1 MVETMKNTVI
11 AAALLSSVC
20 IGAHA
25 QSSVTLF
32 GRLDAGVEY
41 MSGIPNAAGSGSK
54 SRVKLESGDW
64 GTSLWGMKG
73 AEDLGGGL
81 SAVFHLEG
89 SFNTATGAGP
99 GAGEIFNRY
108 ALVGLSD
115 NRVGTL
121 TMGRELTLDGEDL
134 WAYDPF
140 FQSSWSS
147 ASLVRGRNW
156 QASSN
161 NINFDSPTFGGFSL
175 RAQYSLGNQTN
186 FNEGAT
192 GNGGQLNN
200 EGRSDAVELK
210 YDNDFLQLR
219 AVYDEVRN
227 VNGGLG
233 DTTNGVWGS
242 SREYMAGGNLI
253 LGAFT
258 LNAMYDGLRSSGI
271 SGAPTGIPTTAT
283 QEYGGVTWHATPAA
297 QLIAA
302 VYHVNANNGTGNAT
316 MYTVGGAYNLSKRT
330 LLDIQIATVHNSSNA
345 DFSLEANLPGNADNP
360 LPGHSQTGVYA
371 GIQHSF

>member
-1 MVETMKNTVI
+1 MKKALL
-11 AAALLSSVC
+11 AAALMSAGV
-20 IGAHA
+20 IAHA

-41 MSGIPNAAGSGSK
+41 MSGIPSTTGGGST

-73 AEDLGGGL
+73 VEDLGGGL

-89 SFNTATGAGP
+89 SFSTATGALP
-99 GAGEIFNRY
+99 GSGELFNRY

-115 NRVGTL
+115 ASVGTL
-121 TMGRELTLDGEDL
+121 TVGRELTLDGEDL

-140 FQSSWSS
+140 AQSSWSS

-161 NINFDSPTFGGFSL
+161 NINFDSQTFGGFAA
-175 RAQYSLGNQTN
+175 RVQYSLGNQTN
-186 FNEGAT
+186 FNNGAT

-210 YDNDFLQLR
+210 YNNSFLQLR
-219 AVYDEVRN
+219 GVYDEVRN

-242 SREYMAGGNLI
+242 SREYMAGGNVI
-253 LGAFT
+253 LGPFT
-258 LNAMYDGLRSSGI
+258 LNAMYDGLRSSGV
-271 SGAPTGIPTTAT
+271 SGAPVGIPTTAN
-283 QEYGGVTWHATPAA
+283 QEYGGVTYHLTPAA

-302 VYHVNANNGTGNAT
+302 VYHVNANNGAGNAT
-316 MYTVGGAYNLSKRT
+316 MYTIGGSYNLSKRT
-330 LLDIQIATVHNSSNA
+330 LLDVQVATVRNSNNA
-345 DFSLEANLPGNADNP
+345 DFSLEANLPGAADNP
-360 LPGHSQTGVYA
+360 LPGHSQSGVYA
-371 GIQHSF
+371 GIEHSF

>member
-1 MVETMKNTVI
+1 MEETMKKALL
-11 AAALLSSVC
+11 AAALMSAGV
-20 IGAHA
+20 IAHA

-41 MSGIPNAAGSGSK
+41 MSGIPSTTGGGST

-73 AEDLGGGL
+73 VEDLGGGL

-89 SFNTATGAGP
+89 SFSTATGALP
-99 GAGEIFNRY
+99 GSGELFNRY

-115 NRVGTL
+115 ASVGTL
-121 TMGRELTLDGEDL
+121 TLGRELTLDGEDL

-140 FQSSWSS
+140 AQSSWSS

-161 NINFDSPTFGGFSL
+161 NINFDSQTFGGFAA
-175 RAQYSLGNQTN
+175 RVQYSLGNQTN

-200 EGRSDAVELK
+200 EGRSDAVEIK
-210 YDNDFLQLR
+210 YNNSYVQLR
-219 AVYDEVRN
+219 GVYDEVRN

-233 DTTNGVWGS
+233 DTT
-242 SREYMAGGNLI
+242 
-253 LGAFT
+253 
-258 LNAMYDGLRSSGI
+258 DG
-271 SGAPTGIPTTAT
+271 
-283 QEYGGVTWHATPAA
+283 
-297 QLIAA
+297 
-302 VYHVNANNGTGNAT
+302 
-316 MYTVGGAYNLSKRT
+316 
-330 LLDIQIATVHNSSNA
+330 
-345 DFSLEANLPGNADNP
+345 
-360 LPGHSQTGVYA
+360 
-371 GIQHSF
+371 

>member
-1 MVETMKNTVI
+1 MKKALL
-11 AAALLSSVC
+11 AAALMSAGV
-20 IGAHA
+20 IAHA

-41 MSGIPNAAGSGSK
+41 MSGIPSATGTGST

-73 AEDLGGGL
+73 VEDLGGGL

-89 SFNTATGAGP
+89 SFSTASGALP
-99 GAGEIFNRY
+99 GGGELFNRY

-115 NRVGTL
+115 ASVGTL
-121 TMGRELTLDGEDL
+121 TLGRELTLDGEDL

-140 FQSSWSS
+140 AQSSWSS

-161 NINFDSPTFGGFSL
+161 NINFDSQTFGGFAA
-175 RAQYSLGNQTN
+175 RVQYSLGNTTN
-186 FNEGAT
+186 FNDGAT

-210 YDNDFLQLR
+210 YNNSLLQLR

-227 VNGGLG
+227 VNGALG

-242 SREYMAGGNLI
+242 SREYMAGGNVI
-253 LGAFT
+253 LGPFT
-258 LNAMYDGLRSSGI
+258 LNAMYDALRSSGL
-271 SGAPTGIPTTAT
+271 SGVPTGIPTTAT

-302 VYHVNANNGTGNAT
+302 VYHVNANNGAGNAT
-316 MYTVGGAYNLSKRT
+316 MYTIGGSYNLSKRT
-330 LLDIQIATVHNSSNA
+330 LLDVQVATVRNSNNA
-345 DFSLEANLPGNADNP
+345 DFSLEANLPGNSDNP
-360 LPGHSQTGVYA
+360 LPGHSQSGVYA
-371 GIQHSF
+371 GIEHSF

>member
-1 MVETMKNTVI
+1 MKKALL
-11 AAALLSSVC
+11 AAALMSAGV
-20 IGAHA
+20 IAHA

-32 GRLDAGVEY
+32 GRLDAGIEY
-41 MSGIPNAAGSGSK
+41 MSGIPSTTGGGST

-64 GTSLWGMKG
+64 GTSLWGLKG
-73 AEDLGGGL
+73 TEDLGGGL

-89 SFNTATGAGP
+89 SFSTATGALGSS
-99 GAGEIFNRY
+99 GTIWNRY

-115 NRVGTL
+115 NQIGTFTL
-121 TMGRELTLDGEDL
+121 GRELTLDGEDL

-140 FQSSWSS
+140 GQSSWSS

-161 NINFDSPTFGGFSL
+161 NINFDSQTFGGFAA
-175 RAQYSLGNQTN
+175 RVQYSLGNTQN
-186 FNEGAT
+186 FNDGAT

-210 YDNDFLQLR
+210 YTNSYAQLR

-233 DTTNGVWGS
+233 DGTNGVWGS
-242 SREYMAGGNLI
+242 SREYMAGGNFI
-253 LGAFT
+253 IGPVT
-258 LNAMYDGLRSSGI
+258 LNAMYDGLRSSGLT
-271 SGAPTGIPTTAT
+271 GVAAGIPTTAT

-297 QLIAA
+297 ALIAA
-302 VYHVNANNGTGNAT
+302 VYHVNANNGAGNAT
-316 MYTVGGAYNLSKRT
+316 MYTIGGSYNISKRT
-330 LLDIQIATVHNSSNA
+330 LFDIQVASVRNSNNA